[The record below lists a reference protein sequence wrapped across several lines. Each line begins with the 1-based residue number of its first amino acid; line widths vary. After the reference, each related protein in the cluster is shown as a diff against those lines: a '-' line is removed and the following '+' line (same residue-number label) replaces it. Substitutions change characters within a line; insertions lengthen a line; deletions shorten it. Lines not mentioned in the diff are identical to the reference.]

1 MRLFVFG
8 LFFFNYVIDF
18 ADSSVILETKEKIM
32 NPQPEYLQVL
42 TFTFGFCLM
51 VLWFASN
58 PKNHYKFSDKF
69 TLAEWKDEW
78 PVDHQEPPP
87 VPTVDVSLSTE
98 ENEKPKRTKKSNI
111 NASRKPSKQS
121 KPAQPRNHNGYTDL
135 QQDCFDALKSLGIK
149 SVRERKYIVSKTF
162 NEHDPKTIQE
172 FLTITMSRS
181 C

>member
-8 LFFFNYVIDF
+8 LFFFNYTIDF

-32 NPQPEYLQVL
+32 NPQPEFLEVL
-42 TFTFGFCLM
+42 PVTIGFCLM
-51 VLWFASN
+51 VLWFAAN

-69 TLAEWKDEW
+69 TLAEWVDES
-78 PVDHQEPPP
+78 PTEHPKPPP
-87 VPTVDVSLSTE
+87 VPTVDVSLYCKESKKSTC
-98 ENEKPKRTKKSNI
+98 TKKSNI

-121 KPAQPRNHNGYTDL
+121 KPTKSRNHNGYTDL